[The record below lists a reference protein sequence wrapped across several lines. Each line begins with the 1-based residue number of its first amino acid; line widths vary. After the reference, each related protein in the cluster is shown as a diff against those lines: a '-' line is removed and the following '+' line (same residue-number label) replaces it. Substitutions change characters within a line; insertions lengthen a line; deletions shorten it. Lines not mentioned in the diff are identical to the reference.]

1 MPSAFFSGQGEKFLR
16 LRRKNQKGFWPLHGR
31 HFIKTVA
38 TLWPKPLFWISRLRR
53 EIFSSCRF
61 EFCQR
66 QNSKRQ
72 IIKNL
77 FYVFQCV
84 NGLNVLQTCQAEPFD
99 FAQDKLSRSLLSL
112 FYSSKIKVKMV
123 LYHLRFKN
131 HKKKLIK
138 SL

>member
-1 MPSAFFSGQGEKFLR
+1 MPSAFFSGRGEKFLR

-38 TLWPKPLFWISRLRR
+38 TLWPKPLFWISRHRG

-77 FYVFQCV
+77 LYIFQCI
-84 NGLNVLQTCQAEPFD
+84 NGIKALSFSYCEKCEFTLQHELVCAYFHG
-99 FAQDKLSRSLLSL
+99 FGGV
-112 FYSSKIKVKMV
+112 FGG
-123 LYHLRFKN
+123 
-131 HKKKLIK
+131 
-138 SL
+138 